1 MTGVALRRCR
11 RGSLLRLFL
20 CHQFAT
26 ESVERRGKTGPVARL
41 GQSTSQDWANRS
53 NTGQF
58 NCRALGHISLLRASH
73 IRDRLLPICA
83 KAGAP
88 NDAIRRVAGRYGH
101 GLATADLDFELPWKD
116 ASMDEQ
122 QMDMDGEDK
131 IALRRRSFL
140 RLLAA
145 GGSAAAAPA
154 APLGGH
160 AVADTLSYDERRG
173 PLYRETEEVK
183 NFYRVNRYPT
193 PGRR

>member
-1 MTGVALRRCR
+1 VSLYAVADGVHYSACSFVTNLPPKASKDVGR
-11 RGSLLRLFL
+11 
-20 CHQFAT
+20 
-26 ESVERRGKTGPVARL
+26 KTW
-41 GQSTSQDWANRS
+41 QDWANRRRK
-53 NTGQF
+53 TGPVVAIPV
-58 NCRALGHISLLRASH
+58 NCRALGHISLLRVSH

-88 NDAIRRVAGRYGH
+88 NDAIRRAAGRYGH
-101 GLATADLDFELPWKD
+101 GLATADLDFELLWKD

-122 QMDMDGEDK
+122 QMDGEDK

-145 GGSAAAAPA
+145 GGSAVAASA

-160 AVADTLSYDERRG
+160 AAADTLSYEERRG

-183 NFYRVNRYPT
+183 TFYRVNRYPT
-193 PGRR
+193 QGRR

>member
-1 MTGVALRRCR
+1 VSLYAAADGAHYSACSFVTNLPPKASKDVAR
-11 RGSLLRLFL
+11 
-20 CHQFAT
+20 
-26 ESVERRGKTGPVARL
+26 KDVARL
-41 GQSTSQDWANRS
+41 GQSTSQDWASRS

-58 NCRALGHISLLRASH
+58 NCRALGHISLLRVSH
-73 IRDRLLPICA
+73 IQDRLLPICA

-88 NDAIRRVAGRYGH
+88 NDATRSAAGRYGH

-122 QMDMDGEDK
+122 QMDGEDK

-145 GGSAAAAPA
+145 GGSAAAASA
-154 APLGGH
+154 TPLGGH

-183 NFYRVNRYPT
+183 TFYRVNRYPT
-193 PGRR
+193 QGRR